1 MSAAKRIAVITLD
14 EAGRAVAD
22 AVRDYLGAA
31 CHGCDELRSG
41 RDGELSSLFA
51 RGFAEYGALVC
62 VMATGIVA
70 RMIAPL
76 AESKLR
82 DPAVVVVD
90 DEARWAISLL
100 SGHEGGANA
109 LAYEVAAAT
118 GATPVVTTGTDTKKR
133 ATMGV
138 GCRRGASKEAVM
150 AAMRT
155 ALAAAGLAPSDL
167 RAGASV
173 ALKRGEAGLVAAFRE
188 LGVPLFFISE
198 EEINS
203 YDGPYER
210 GGAAERRLGIRAVA
224 EPCALLAGRRTGGK
238 AGAALVVRKTVAGPV
253 TVAIAM
259 EGVSAGSSAGPA
271 ESVAGAAAG
280 SLAVVGIG
288 PGGLDHITR
297 AAEREL
303 ATADLVVGYGLYLEL
318 IAPLIEGK
326 ERFASSMRAETE
338 RADYALEAARA
349 GRRVAVVAGGDACVY
364 GIGSLVLERL
374 RDGDAFPVSVAPGV
388 TAANAAASVVGAPLA
403 NDYMVVS
410 LSDLLTPRSTI
421 LSRVEAAAASGVA
434 VAFYNPRSRTRTD
447 LLDAALR
454 GLLDA
459 RGPDTPVAVVR
470 DALRPG
476 QESRVVTLAEALDAS
491 TGVIESI
498 DMFTIVIVASPDSR
512 IERGRIVTPRGYDK
526 NRKREVTI

>member
-1 MSAAKRIAVITLD
+1 MNALKRIAVITLD
-14 EAGRAVAD
+14 DRGREVAD

-31 CHGCDELRSG
+31 CPACDELRSG
-41 RDGELSSLFA
+41 RDGELASLFS
-51 RGFAEYGALVC
+51 RGFAGYGALVC

-76 AESKLR
+76 AKSKLS

-118 GATPVVTTGTDTKKR
+118 GATPVVTTGTETKKR

-138 GCRRGASKEAVM
+138 GCRRGASKEAVV
-150 AAMRT
+150 AAMRA
-155 ALAAAGLAPSDL
+155 ALMVAGLEASDL

-173 ALKRGEAGLVAAFRE
+173 ALKRGEAGLVEAFRE
-188 LGVPLFFISE
+188 LGVPLLFIGE
-198 EEINS
+198 EEINA
-203 YDGPYER
+203 YDGPYAR
-210 GGAAERRLGIRAVA
+210 GGAAERNLGIRAVA
-224 EPCALLAGRRTGGK
+224 EPCALLAGRRSGGK
-238 AGAALVVRKTVAGPV
+238 PGAALVVRKTIVGPV

-259 EGVSAGSSAGPA
+259 EGARPSA
-271 ESVAGAAAG
+271 ESAVPVASGG
-280 SLAVVGIG
+280 SLAIVGIG

-303 ATADLVVGYGLYLEL
+303 AKADLIVGYGLYIDLV
-318 IAPLIEGK
+318 APLIEGK

-364 GIGSLVLERL
+364 GIGGLVIERL
-374 RDGDAFPVSVAPGV
+374 RDGDSFPVSVAPGV

-410 LSDLLTPRSTI
+410 LSDLLTPRATI

-454 GLLDA
+454 LLLDA
-459 RGPDTPVAVVR
+459 RGPAAPVAIVR

-476 QESRVVTLAEALDAS
+476 QEARVLTLADALGAM
-491 TGVIESI
+491 ESI

-512 IERGRIVTPRGYDK
+512 IERGRIVTPRGYEK
-526 NRKREVTI
+526 SRKREVQP